1 MVLDSRRLLLLDD
14 LAELTTKCP
23 DVALVAPV
31 SCRDGKLGEEWENQ
45 EEQLISTTR
54 SGRDN
59 IIDDLVDRALDNFT
73 IFEFKVDD
81 PITEIRADR
90 NVNDDALL

>member
-1 MVLDSRRLLLLDD
+1 MDSRRLLLLND
-14 LAELTTKCP
+14 LAELTTECT

-31 SCRDGKLGEEWENQ
+31 SCRYGKSGEEWENQ
-45 EEQLISTTR
+45 EEQLISTAA

-81 PITEIRADR
+81 PVTEIRADR
-90 NVNDDALL
+90 NVNNDALL